1 MNKKSGRGRKLVFA
15 AVGLVIMLFLLLM
28 ALLGFMVDYQWFEEV
43 GYTSVF
49 MAGIINKFRI
59 GIPVF
64 ALMTTFLYLYFINMK
79 RDFYRK
85 SRLIESNQDKKRYG
99 KIILVLSLVLSFF
112 ISSVVAGSLWLD
124 ILKYMNASNFNVAEP
139 VFSKDVGFYIF
150 KLPLLNQLI
159 SLLTFVAV
167 VLLAATAVFYGVMIS
182 LKTPEVGR
190 MQQDQEGGFQRR
202 SLFSKEMLH
211 LAVRQIAAVGF
222 VIFVILALKF
232 YLARYGLLFSPAGAV
247 YGAGYTDMVVRS
259 RVYMLQSAASAL
271 SAILILYAAY
281 SAKYKAALYGPAL
294 LVVISILGNLAA
306 LGVQNY
312 VVEPNEYAKELPYI
326 TNSIA
331 FTQKAYGLDK
341 IEEREFAAADTLTLE
356 DIQANKP
363 IIDNIRINDY
373 RPALQ
378 AYNQLQGIR
387 PYYRFNDIDIDR
399 YRINGAYTQ
408 VFLSAREL
416 SLAQMEE
423 AQSWVNKYLRYTHGY
438 GAVLSPVNTVT
449 PQGQPQ
455 LLVRDIPP
463 VTDTD
468 LEITRPEIYFG
479 ELTNDYIITNTKAAE
494 FDYPL
499 GDNNIDAYYQGTA
512 GIRMNPLNKL
522 IFAIYNGSS
531 RILFSGDITSDSRIH
546 LNRNIITRANKI
558 APYFSYDQDPYLVIH
573 EGRLFWIIDGYTH
586 DTNYPYSQP
595 ISGGVNYIR
604 NSFKVVIDAYN
615 GTTDYYLVDDE
626 DPLVRTFDKIF
637 PGLFKPFDRMPEGLK
652 EHIRYPETLF
662 DIQAEV
668 FRDYHMENPQV
679 FYNRE
684 DSWSIAL
691 EQYGG
696 ETMEMDSS
704 YQVMKLPGEEDVE
717 YVLSIPYTPINKNNM
732 VAFLVA
738 RNDGD
743 KYGEM
748 IIYKLPKNK
757 LVYGPMQIETR
768 ISQDTEIARQLSL
781 WDQRGSQVIR
791 GNLLTIPIEDSLLY
805 VEPMFMQASNQDSLP
820 EMRRVIV
827 AYADTIVMEETLAEA
842 LTAIFGQGVP
852 GTVPPGEIDETESP
866 DGMDEPPDGIG
877 GSLEQLVELANE
889 LFEKAQQASRNGD
902 WAKYGE
908 YLAELEQVLNSMQQQ
923 VNR

>member
-49 MAGIINKFRI
+49 MAGIINKFRV